1 MTDSF
6 NNNVT
11 ALSVETPVTFLNA
24 CLFVLAILST
34 ISLSDAEP
42 GEKPGGPPLL
52 IFRPKWGPKGRKNF
66 FGRPFPPLLISGSGW
81 PPPSLISG
89 SGWPPPSYLRVWMT
103 APPLSQGLDDRPPSL
118 ISGSG
123 WPPPLISG
131 SGWPAPLPY
140 LKVWIRHWLKR
151 NTLLKRWKVISI
163 RYFT

>member
-52 IFRPKWGPKGRKNF
+52 IFDQNEARRAEKIFLGDR
-66 FGRPFPPLLISGSGW
+66 S
-81 PPPSLISG
+81 PPPNLRV
-89 SGWPPPSYLRVWMT
+89 WMTAPRPYLRVWMT
-103 APPLSQGLDDRPPSL
+103 APLLSQGLDDRPPL

-123 WPPPLISG
+123 
-131 SGWPAPLPY
+131 
-140 LKVWIRHWLKR
+140 
-151 NTLLKRWKVISI
+151 
-163 RYFT
+163 

>member
-66 FGRPFPPLLISGSGW
+66 FGRPFPP
-81 PPPSLISG
+81 PPNLRVWMTAPL
-89 SGWPPPSYLRVWMT
+89 PYLRVWMT
-103 APPLSQGLDDRPPSL
+103 APLLSQGLDDRPPL

-123 WPPPLISG
+123 WPP
-131 SGWPAPLPY
+131 PLPY

>member
-42 GEKPGGPPLL
+42 GEKPGAPPLL

-103 APPLSQGLDDRPPSL
+103 APPPYLRVWMTAPPPLSQGLDDRPPLSQGLDDRPPSL
-118 ISGSG
+118 IWRSGSATG
-123 WPPPLISG
+123 
-131 SGWPAPLPY
+131 
-140 LKVWIRHWLKR
+140 
-151 NTLLKRWKVISI
+151 
-163 RYFT
+163 

>member
-52 IFRPKWGPKGRKNF
+52 IFRPKFGPKGRKNF

-103 APPLSQGLDDRPPSL
+103 APPLSQGLDDRPPLSQGL
-118 ISGSG
+118 DDR
-123 WPPPLISG
+123 P
-131 SGWPAPLPY
+131 PLPY

>member
-42 GEKPGGPPLL
+42 GKGPGGPPLL

-66 FGRPFPPLLISGSGW
+66 LGDRS
-81 PPPSLISG
+81 PPP
-89 SGWPPPSYLRVWMT
+89 PNLRVWMT
-103 APPLSQGLDDRPPSL
+103 APPLSQGLDDRPPPLSQGL
-118 ISGSG
+118 DDR
-123 WPPPLISG
+123 PPPLSEG
-131 SGWPAPLPY
+131 LDPPLV
-140 LKVWIRHWLKR
+140 KEKHA
-151 NTLLKRWKVISI
+151 S
-163 RYFT
+163 

>member
-52 IFRPKWGPKGRKNF
+52 IFRPKWGPKDRKNV
-66 FGRPFPPLLISGSGW
+66 FGRPFPPPLLISGSGW

-103 APPLSQGLDDRPPSL
+103 APPLSQGLDDRPP
-118 ISGSG
+118 
-123 WPPPLISG
+123 
-131 SGWPAPLPY
+131 LPY